1 MRKDIIE
8 LFTDIDDDLI
18 AGAMP
23 EDQRPVELRADTRRF
38 SWGKFAAAAACL
50 AVVVVGGTFALK
62 AVSGRGG
69 LVYSEGA
76 GSTDLDP
83 AGSAASEPANSVTS
97 EPMSVVP
104 EPANTGYPEF
114 AKYQYTGD
122 FSELELCQYD
132 EAVPYEYQS
141 VDDLWEHSDLV
152 VVGTFV
158 DDACQDRP
166 LDSFSLESDSF
177 YTTCGGSYNKLRI
190 DRVFYGNAK
199 VGEEIVIT
207 DSYYVTD
214 GKLMY
219 IGNDSITPMIKGEQ
233 WVYFLKHQLPGHGDY
248 YLTLWTDGRYPV
260 PGNENTFVLTGDSTH
275 GVFDE
280 SDFCE
285 DIYEDVKKMLG
296 YVEGA
301 EKIESSVSNHVEKIE
316 REDQTADKEFTM
328 PEFPEDKF
336 VWTEKKVLVSHGGET
351 TSVMFKTPG
360 IPSLYL
366 ADLNGDGKRELIA
379 VCLDDW
385 TEQSARYIAVYDH
398 ENKKLYP
405 FRPGSERSYDLEMRD
420 NELYVVT
427 RTIGDGKEIS
437 SEPMMVLLEKEPLVM
452 NDPNSGDNTSTNSES
467 NHVEKIDCEDQTAGK
482 EFTMPEFPGD
492 TFVWKKDKMLVS
504 HGGETASALYGAS
517 NIVNVYLTDL
527 NGDGKRELVNL
538 CRKDPG
544 LTADE
549 IMVYDYAN
557 SKLYTVRSDATPG
570 TTLSYELEIKGR
582 ELYVVTRLLGDYEA
596 ISSQPL
602 TLDMLIPL
610 TRCGLD
616 NQD

>member
-18 AGAMP
+18 ANAMP

-50 AVVVVGGTFALK
+50 AVIAVGGTFALK

-76 GSTDLDP
+76 GSGNLDP
-83 AGSAASEPANSVTS
+83 AGSAVSEPANSVTS

-104 EPANTGYPEF
+104 EPANADHSTDYPEE
-114 AKYQYTGD
+114 AKYQYKGD
-122 FSELELCQYD
+122 FSELKLNRYEDDDGQRHIYQGIDELI
-132 EAVPYEYQS
+132 EK
-141 VDDLWEHSDLV
+141 SDLV

-158 DDACQDRP
+158 DDAWQNRP
-166 LDSFSLESDSF
+166 TDSLSPLSSHGVSF
-177 YTTCGGSYNKLRI
+177 NKLRI
-190 DRVFYGNAK
+190 DRVFYGNAE
-199 VGEEIVIT
+199 VGDEIVVSG
-207 DSYYVTD
+207 SYFVCNGELLYPSND
-214 GKLMY
+214 GL
-219 IGNDSITPMIKGEQ
+219 TPMIKGEQ
-233 WVYFLKHQLPGHGDY
+233 WVHFLVKQLPGYGDY
-248 YLTLWTDGRYPV
+248 YVGPFADERYPV
-260 PGNENTFVLTGDSTH
+260 PGNENTFVLTGTQH

-280 SDFCE
+280 KYFRE

-296 YVEGA
+296 YAGG
-301 EKIESSVSNHVEKIE
+301 VEKIE
-316 REDQTADKEFTM
+316 REDQTTDKEFTM

-336 VWTEKKVLVSHGGET
+336 VWTEKEVLVSHGGET

-405 FRPGSERSYDLEMRD
+405 FHPGSERSYDLEMRD

-452 NDPNSGDNTSTNSES
+452 NDLNSDDNTSTNSES

-482 EFTMPEFPGD
+482 EFTMPEFPED
-492 TFVWKKDKMLVS
+492 RFIWKKDEMLVS
-504 HGGETASALYGAS
+504 HNGETASALYGAS
-517 NIVNVYLTDL
+517 NIVNVYLADL

-544 LTADE
+544 LTANE
-549 IMVYDYAN
+549 IMVCDYAN
-557 SKLYTVRSDATPG
+557 SKLYTIRSDANPG

-596 ISSQPL
+596 ISSEPL
-602 TLDMLIPL
+602 TLDMLSPI

-616 NQD
+616 DQD

>member
-23 EDQRPVELRADTRRF
+23 EAQRPIEMKADTKRF

-50 AVVVVGGTFALK
+50 AVVVVGGAFALK

-69 LVYSEGA
+69 LVYSENA

-83 AGSAASEPANSVTS
+83 AGSAASDPYSPTVL
-97 EPMSVVP
+97 P
-104 EPANTGYPEF
+104 EPAGAAYPME

-122 FSELELCQYD
+122 FSELELCGYACEEREGYRSFD
-132 EAVPYEYQS
+132 KLVE
-141 VDDLWEHSDLV
+141 DSDLI

-158 DDACQDRP
+158 DDARQNRPTDR
-166 LDSFSLESDSF
+166 LSHQSSWGTSF
-177 YTTCGGSYNKLRI
+177 NKLRI
-190 DRVFYGNAK
+190 DRVFSGDAE
-199 VGEEIVIT
+199 VGEEIIIF
-207 DSYYVTD
+207 DRYYVTEE
-214 GKLMY
+214 KLMY
-219 IGNDSITPMIKGEQ
+219 VSGGSLTPMIKGEQ
-233 WVYFLKHQLPGHGDY
+233 WVYFLEKTSPEYGDY
-248 YLTLWTDGRYPV
+248 YQPLLTNGRYPV
-260 PGNENTFVLTGDSTH
+260 PGNENTFVLT
-275 GVFDE
+275 E
-280 SDFCE
+280 SHYNE
-285 DIYEDVKKMLG
+285 DIYADVKKMLG
-296 YVEGA
+296 YISGVEIVGEHRTEGDEITFA
-301 EKIESSVSNHVEKIE
+301 
-316 REDQTADKEFTM
+316 M

-336 VWTEKKVLVSHGGET
+336 VWTKKEVLVSHGGET

-366 ADLNGDGKRELIA
+366 ADTNGDGKRELIA

-405 FRPGSERSYDLEMRD
+405 FHPGSERSYDLEMRD

-427 RTIGDGKEIS
+427 RTIGDGKEVS
-437 SEPMMVLLEKEPLVM
+437 SEPMMVLLEKEPLIM
-452 NDPNSGDNTSTNSES
+452 NDPNSGDNTSTNSVS

-482 EFTMPEFPGD
+482 EFTMPEFPED
-492 TFVWKKDKMLVS
+492 KFTWKKDEMLVS
-504 HGGETASALYGAS
+504 HNGETASALYGAS

-544 LTADE
+544 LTANE

-557 SKLYTVRSDATPG
+557 SKLYTIRSDANPG

-596 ISSQPL
+596 ISSEPL
-602 TLDMLIPL
+602 TLDMLSPI

-616 NQD
+616 DQD

>member
-18 AGAMP
+18 ANAMP
-23 EDQRPVELRADTRRF
+23 EDQRPIEMKADTRRF

-69 LVYSEGA
+69 LVYSENA
-76 GSTDLDP
+76 GSSDTDP
-83 AGSAASEPANSVTS
+83 ANRPVSDSPTVL
-97 EPMSVVP
+97 P
-104 EPANTGYPEF
+104 EPAGADHPTDYPEE

-122 FSELELCQYD
+122 FSELELC
-132 EAVPYEYQS
+132 PYVLIDREPYRSFDQL
-141 VDDLWEHSDLV
+141 VEKSDLI
-152 VVGTFV
+152 VVGTFI
-158 DDACQDRP
+158 DDARQNRPTDR
-166 LDSFSLESDSF
+166 LSHQSSW
-177 YTTCGGSYNKLRI
+177 GGSFNKFRI
-190 DRVFYGNAK
+190 DKVFSGEAE
-199 VGEEIVIT
+199 VGSEIVIL
-207 DSYYVTD
+207 DHYFVTD

-219 IGNDSITPMIKGEQ
+219 ASGDSLTPMIKGEQ
-233 WVYFLKHQLPGHGDY
+233 WVYFLGKVTPEYGNY
-248 YLTLWTDGRYPV
+248 YFPVSIDGRYPV
-260 PGNENTFVLTGDSTH
+260 PGNENTFVLRDSH
-275 GVFDE
+275 YN
-280 SDFCE
+280 E
-285 DIYEDVKKMLG
+285 DIYADVKKMLG
-296 YVEGA
+296 YVGG
-301 EKIESSVSNHVEKIE
+301 VEKIE

-328 PEFPEDKF
+328 PEFPGDKF
-336 VWTEKKVLVSHGGET
+336 VWTEKEVLVSHDGET

-379 VCLDDW
+379 VHLDDW

-405 FRPGSERSYDLEMRD
+405 FHPGSERSYDLEMRD

-427 RTIGDGKEIS
+427 RTIGDGKEVS
-437 SEPMMVLLEKEPLVM
+437 SEPLMVLLEKEPLIM
-452 NDPNSGDNTSTNSES
+452 NDPNSGDNTSTNSVS

-492 TFVWKKDKMLVS
+492 TFVWKKDIMLVS
-504 HGGETASALYGAS
+504 HNGETASALYGGPG
-517 NIVNVYLTDL
+517 IVNVYLADL

-538 CRKDPG
+538 CQKDPG
-544 LTADE
+544 LTANE

-557 SKLYTVRSDATPG
+557 SKLYTIRSDATPG
-570 TTLSYELEIKGR
+570 TTLSYELEIRGR

-596 ISSQPL
+596 ISSEPL
-602 TLDMLIPL
+602 TLDMLTPL

-616 NQD
+616 N